1 MAGTLIRTTAISA
14 SASTARSPYE
24 NPRHI
29 DFHFHHHGGILKS
42 SFDIQL
48 SSFRSKSKW
57 STLSILINVFVLVVA
72 QERREYAKLSPS
84 LRALVLQRLCEAN
97 MEARDHVRTWMT
109 DDTEVD
115 DLRCEVRSP
124 QILMAIHDLLT

>member
-1 MAGTLIRTTAISA
+1 MTLNCQA
-14 SASTARSPYE
+14 SDR
-24 NPRHI
+24 NPNRPNPNP
-29 DFHFHHHGGILKS
+29 DS
-42 SFDIQL
+42 
-48 SSFRSKSKW
+48 RYA
-57 STLSILINVFVLVVA
+57 FV

-115 DLRCEVRSP
+115 DLRCEVTHPAQP
-124 QILMAIHDLLT
+124 QIHSHALLACLFSSEWLPLSLAPIYRSQVDLLFDDRVSEL